1 MSALRCSARGCLGLK
16 VLTATLKAN
25 VRFGVLWA
33 VADDLWLL
41 GSYVLPTG
49 SWLIVTINQ

>member
-25 VRFGVLWA
+25 VRFGVLRA